1 MINSVRNTVLA
12 ILNKN
17 NYGYISPQDFNL
29 YAKQAQLELFD
40 EYFAAYNS
48 AINDENRRTSGTGYA
63 NMTKQMLEVIDY
75 FSVTR
80 DLPHYQNN
88 QFYLPSTQQGASSTG
103 DDYYLL
109 NKVLC
114 YDITTTPR
122 TLRGEAEPVTHSN
135 ITLLNTSLLTAPDI
149 GYPAYTIDGPYITI
163 YPVTYDT
170 LTEVQAQYIRY
181 PFAPKWTYSVITGGE
196 PVFDDSQTDY
206 QDFELS
212 IDDEYILVNKIL
224 QQAGMEIREND
235 VVQYATAQ
243 ETIQNAQT

>member
-1 MINSVRNTVLA
+1 MINSVRNTVLG

-40 EYFAAYNS
+40 EYFSDYNT
-48 AINDENRRTSGTGYA
+48 AINNENMRKSGTEYA

-80 DLPHYQNN
+80 NLPHNVDS
-88 QFYLPSTQQGASSTG
+88 QFYLPSTQQGVNSTG
-103 DDYYLL
+103 DDFYLL

-114 YDITTTPR
+114 YDTSTTPR
-122 TLRGEAEPVTHSN
+122 TFTGEAEAITHSK
-135 ITLLNTSLLTAPDI
+135 ITLLNNSLLTAPDTT
-149 GYPAYTIDGPYITI
+149 YPAYTLAGAFLTV
-163 YPVTYDT
+163 YPATFNI
-170 LTEVQAQYIRY
+170 LTAVEAQYIRY
-181 PFAPKWTYSVITGGE
+181 PFAPKWTFTNVTGGE
-196 PVFDDSQTDY
+196 PVFDSSQADY

-224 QQAGMEIREND
+224 QMAGMEIRETE
-235 VVQYATAQ
+235 VVSYATTK
-243 ETIQNAQT
+243 ETLDQQQQ